1 MKLDI
6 LFVNFTKDPPK
17 LTAVSTC
24 KHADLLRTYVL
35 SHTSICE
42 MYLEEKH
49 ILSDFT
55 YSDIHFSRNYA
66 THLIYEVFHTYI
78 L

>member
-42 MYLEEKH
+42 MYLEENTFFLISH
-49 ILSDFT
+49 IQ
-55 YSDIHFSRNYA
+55 
-66 THLIYEVFHTYI
+66 TYI
-78 L
+78 FQGTMLHT